1 LLDEVLKMKIG
12 KQTIKLQNTPKILET
27 SSAVGPKESDGPLG
41 IYFDIKCS
49 DVFYGEKTFEKAESK
64 FMKSAID
71 NLLYKLNI
79 TNDKIDY
86 VFAGDLLN
94 QCIASGYCIRD
105 LQIPFFGLY
114 GACSTFVESLI
125 LSSLFIN
132 AGYGSKVIAAASSH
146 FCSAERQFR
155 LPLEHGNQKSPTA
168 QCTVTGSGAVLIVP
182 NSTQKKVPM
191 VTYVTPGKIIDM
203 GIKDM
208 TNMGAAMAPAAF
220 DTIITHLSDTGRA
233 PEYYDA
239 IVTGDLGKEGT
250 DILIDLCKNY
260 GVDISKVH
268 RDCGKE
274 IFDLNTRDMNAGG
287 SGCAC
292 IATVFSS
299 FFYQE
304 LKEKRLNKILLV
316 ATGALMSPIS
326 IGQGESIPS
335 IAHAAAIENEV

>member
-1 LLDEVLKMKIG
+1 MKIG
-12 KQTIKLQNTPKILET
+12 KQTIKLENTPKILES
-27 SSAVGPKESDGPLG
+27 SSAVGPRESEGPLS

-71 NLLYKLNI
+71 NLLAKLSI
-79 TNDKIDY
+79 PYDKVDY
-86 VFAGDLLN
+86 IFAGDLLN

-105 LQIPFFGLY
+105 LNIPFFGLY

-125 LSSLFIN
+125 LGSLFIDGKY
-132 AGYGSKVIAAASSH
+132 AEKVIAAASSH

-155 LPLEHGNQKSPTA
+155 MPLEHGNQKPPTA
-168 QCTVTGSGAVLIVP
+168 QYTVTGAGSVLIGP
-182 NSTQKKVPM
+182 KSFEKKVPY
-191 VTYVTPGKIIDM
+191 VTYVTPGKIVDL

-220 DTIITHLSDTGRA
+220 DTITTHLQDTGRQ
-233 PEYYDA
+233 PNYYDA
-239 IVTGDLGKEGT
+239 IITGDLGKEGS
-250 DILIDLCKNY
+250 DILLDLCKEY
-260 GVDISKVH
+260 GMDISAVH

-274 IFDLNTRDMNAGG
+274 IFDLNKRDVNAGG

-292 IATVFSS
+292 MATVFSS
-299 FFYQE
+299 YFYQE
-304 LKEKRLNKILLV
+304 LKEKKLNKILIV

-326 IGQGESIPS
+326 IGQGESVPS
-335 IAHAAAIENEV
+335 VAHAAAIENEV

>member
-1 LLDEVLKMKIG
+1 MKIG
-12 KQTIKLQNTPKILET
+12 KQTIKLVNTPKILET
-27 SSAVGPKESDGPLG
+27 SSAVGPKESSGPLG

-49 DVFYGEKTFEKAESK
+49 DVFYGEKSFEKAESK

-71 NLLYKLNI
+71 NVLYKLNMQ
-79 TNDKIDY
+79 NDQIDY
-86 VFAGDLLN
+86 IFAGDLLN

-105 LQIPFFGLY
+105 LQVPFFGLY

-125 LSSLFIN
+125 LSSLFVN
-132 AGYGSKVIAAASSH
+132 SGYGTKVLAAASSH

-155 LPLEHGNQKSPTA
+155 LPLEHGNQKPPTA
-168 QCTVTGSGAVLIVP
+168 QCTVTGSGAALVVP
-182 NSTQKKVPM
+182 KDNEKKVPM
-191 VTYVTPGKIIDM
+191 VTYATPGKIVDM

-208 TNMGAAMAPAAF
+208 SNMGAAMAPAAF
-220 DTIITHLSDTGRA
+220 DTIVTHLSDTKRKPG
-233 PEYYDA
+233 YYDA
-239 IVTGDLGKEGT
+239 IITGDLGKEGT

-260 GVDISKVH
+260 GVDIGKVH

-274 IFDLNTRDMNAGG
+274 IFDLNERDINAGG

-292 IATVFSS
+292 MATVFSS
-299 FFYQE
+299 YFYQE
-304 LKEKRLNKILLV
+304 LKEKRLNKVLLV

-335 IAHAAAIENEV
+335 IAHAIAIENEV

>member
-1 LLDEVLKMKIG
+1 MKIG
-12 KQTIKLQNTPKILET
+12 KQTIKLINTPKILET
-27 SSAVGPKESDGPLG
+27 SAAVGPKESSGPLG

-49 DVFYGEKTFEKAESK
+49 DIFYGEKSFEKAESK

-71 NLLYKLNI
+71 NVISKLNL
-79 TNDKIDY
+79 TTDKIDY
-86 VFAGDLLN
+86 IFGGDLLN
-94 QCIASGYCIRD
+94 QCIASGYCMRD
-105 LQIPFFGLY
+105 IDVPYFGLY
-114 GACSTFVESLI
+114 GACSTFVESII
-125 LSSLFIN
+125 LGSLLVN
-132 AGYGSKVIAAASSH
+132 ANCGDKVIATASSH

-168 QCTVTGSGAVLIVP
+168 QYTVTGAGALLIS
-182 NSTQKKVPM
+182 NNKIEKKCPVI
-191 VTYVTPGKIIDM
+191 TYVTPGKIVDM

-208 TNMGAAMAPAAF
+208 SNMGAAMAPAAF
-220 DTIITHLSDTGRA
+220 DTIISHLQDTERK
-233 PEYYDA
+233 PDYYDA
-239 IVTGDLGKEGT
+239 IITGDLGKEGT

-260 GVDISKVH
+260 GIDISNVH

-274 IFDLNTRDMNAGG
+274 IFDLTERDINAGG
-287 SGCAC
+287 SGCGC
-292 IATVFSS
+292 IATVFTSY
-299 FFYQE
+299 FYQE